1 MLFSE
6 ALELLLPMPIYLVG
20 TLSLLA
26 VLAYRGPAAP
36 APSRRWRWRHG
47 LLAAA
52 LWAWVCSTPAVSNAW
67 LRAIEG
73 DPQASLPVQPERSD
87 DTLIVVLG
95 SGEMFSPRGRRQ
107 VRLDQ
112 SGWERVYGA
121 VSLWRR
127 TGGRLLFTGGPGG
140 DTSVSI
146 AGTMGK
152 IAADLGVPA
161 DRIELTA
168 DSVSTFEDLKLSRSA
183 IQRATGP
190 VWLVTSA
197 AHMPRALGVTRSL
210 GLSVLPF
217 RVNYRQILDLT
228 WQAWLPHNRGPER
241 FALVLHEAVGALVY
255 NLRDRSD

>member
-6 ALELLLPMPIYLVG
+6 ALELLLPLPIYLVG
-20 TLSLLA
+20 TLLA
-26 VLAYRGPAAP
+26 LVIYAYRKGVGE
-36 APSRRWRWRHG
+36 SRSRAWRWRHWIV
-47 LLAAA
+47 ATAV
-52 LWAWVCSTPAVSNAW
+52 WAWVGSTPAIGNAW
-67 LRAIEG
+67 LRVLEG
-73 DPQASLPVQPERSD
+73 DPQAPLPAQPVRAEN
-87 DTLIVVLG
+87 TLIVVLG
-95 SGEMFSPRGRRQ
+95 SGEMFSPRGKRQ

-112 SGWERVYGA
+112 TGWERVYGA
-121 VSLWRR
+121 VSLWRQ

-140 DTSVSI
+140 DTSASI
-146 AGTMGK
+146 AGAMGR

-161 DRIELTA
+161 DRIELTS
-168 DSVSTFEDLKLSRSA
+168 DSLSTFEDLKLSRSA

-217 RVNYRQILDLT
+217 RVNYRQILDLS

-241 FALVLHEAVGALVY
+241 FALVLHEAIGALVY
-255 NLRDRSD
+255 DLRDRSD